1 MEVPRALTLLRRR
14 QHTTGKRRQR
24 GQAMI
29 EFAIVVP
36 VMMLIILGIVAFGAM
51 WSHQLKLNN
60 ASREGARHGIV
71 CGATDAEIEAIVR
84 DRAKLLANS
93 QAGPDTRLTVDID
106 PPETPERLAGLLA
119 GEPLTVTVHYDDYIA
134 VPIFG
139 IFANPK
145 RLVSVTTMRLEG
157 CPSAGS
163 GDDDDTGDDDD
174 AIGDDDDMCGH
185 GGDDDDCGHG
195 HDHGDGGD
203 CCEGGVNSL
212 TLRYDGTTTANV
224 VVTEEH
230 GGTTIFSAN
239 LNPGAVFT
247 FSGSGPDGS
256 MGVQISIYVDGS
268 LDTTIH
274 TSCSRPIG
282 PGMKFG
288 DFEVLAGSS
297 VKGGSLC

>member
-1 MEVPRALTLLRRR
+1 MKGVIDVPRALTLSKKRQVNRGRRNR
-14 QHTTGKRRQR
+14 H

-84 DRAKLLANS
+84 DRAKLLNKS
-93 QAGPDTRLTVDID
+93 QAGPDTLLTVDID

-139 IFANPK
+139 VFANPK

-157 CPSAGS
+157 CPGAGDDDDDDAG
-163 GDDDDTGDDDD
+163 GDDDDTG
-174 AIGDDDDMCGH
+174 GDDDDSGP
-185 GGDDDDCGHG
+185 
-195 HDHGDGGD
+195 GGD
-203 CCEGGVNSL
+203 CCKGDVNSL
-212 TLRYDGTTTANV
+212 TLRYDGGAPGR
-224 VVTEEH
+224 VTIVERH
-230 GGTTIFSAN
+230 GGHTIFDSN

-247 FSGSGPDGS
+247 FSGSGCSGS
-256 MGVQISIYVDGS
+256 MGVEIQIYVDGS

-274 TSCSRPIG
+274 TSCSQPIG
-282 PGMKFG
+282 PGMRFG
-288 DFEVLAGSS
+288 DFEILAGSS
-297 VKGGSLC
+297 TKGGPLC